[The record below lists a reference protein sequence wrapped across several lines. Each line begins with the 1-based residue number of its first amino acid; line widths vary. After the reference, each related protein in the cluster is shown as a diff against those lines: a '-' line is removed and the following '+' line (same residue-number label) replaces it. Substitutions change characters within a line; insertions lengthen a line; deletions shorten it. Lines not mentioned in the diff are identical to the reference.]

1 MPTQIYYSDTYHPDD
16 YRSEAQA
23 SYSHGND
30 SDSYGYCPIY
40 RDTIYSSFNKVDGN
54 RDVSTMSFTGI
65 VITDDAMIAFGDSK
79 GTRKDAF
86 GNMMQERGRQVR
98 KVFRFD
104 ENTLIAA
111 SGINEVYDKNIL
123 RCVENVIEE
132 SINDEHTD
140 ILMMLERL
148 SRGLK
153 DINGEYHIYIGRKEG
168 TGIASV
174 QEVFVNS
181 SCVQFFQRKYNNEE
195 ALTKLMNNTPVFA
208 FHLNET
214 LALFAHRHADYTADD
229 IMQLIKKSITEN
241 IDRVEAE
248 YGYCPVGLPVQ
259 FEVIELS

>member
-1 MPTQIYYSDTYHPDD
+1 MPTQIYYSDSYHPDD
-16 YRSEAQA
+16 YHSEAQA
-23 SYSHGND
+23 SYGHGNN

-40 RDTIYSSFNKVDGN
+40 RDTIHSSDKVDGN
-54 RDVSTMSFTGI
+54 GDVSNMSFTGI

-79 GTRKDAF
+79 GTRRDAF

-111 SGINEVYDKNIL
+111 SGINMVHDKGII

-153 DINGEYHIYIGRKEG
+153 DINGECHIYIGRKEG
-168 TGIASV
+168 AGIASV
-174 QEVFVNS
+174 QEVFINS

-195 ALTKLMNNTPVFA
+195 AFTKLMNNTPVFA
-208 FHLNET
+208 FHLDET
-214 LALFAHRHADYTADD
+214 LALFAHRHTDYTTED
-229 IMQLIKKSITEN
+229 IMKLIEDCIRADIE
-241 IDRVEAE
+241 RVEKE
-248 YGYCPVGLPVQ
+248 YDYCPVGLPVQ